1 MRSFN
6 EKEIRFLRCAVKEI
20 SRVSREVR
28 REANWFSCTLS
39 NPCEDTERSWFA
51 KNRGEKMKKEGRR
64 MLVTRAHRYSKK
76 ASASSKI
83 NRIIYESS
91 FRIILCSVCSR
102 DLLLFPSE
110 THSTGRVFH
119 VEIIVPLTNQALPS
133 FRHKGTTIETKG
145 LACFFHVL
153 AATRYAK
160 RGTQVILCF
169 FDVGSFDTNF
179 RIEYPWSTCRSISR
193 TRKND

>member
-1 MRSFN
+1 
-6 EKEIRFLRCAVKEI
+6 
-20 SRVSREVR
+20 
-28 REANWFSCTLS
+28 
-39 NPCEDTERSWFA
+39 
-51 KNRGEKMKKEGRR
+51 

-119 VEIIVPLTNQALPS
+119 MEIIVSLTNQALPS
-133 FRHKGTTIETKG
+133 FHHKGTTIETKG

-153 AATRYAK
+153 ADIRYAK

-169 FDVGSFDTNF
+169 FGVGSFDTNF
-179 RIEYPWSTCRSISR
+179 RMEYP
-193 TRKND
+193 